1 MIGMDAASQKVVEE
15 LGRAAEE
22 NAFEETAAARLARL
36 LTEAESLKRE
46 ASVTKAQYR
55 TQLEELRSE
64 NEEARRAGF
73 VQDDTE
79 TAALERE
86 LDKSL
91 SSREESRSRLREL
104 QWRLSEAPSDEEVE
118 QYRIRLRELEEE
130 SAREVWRARRLFEEL
145 NGAEAR
151 KAYLR
156 RAIALMESAAEAI
169 PRAGSSSPP
178 GQKEAFIRGLQEKR
192 TEVGSGK
199 EMWGKG

>member
-1 MIGMDAASQKVVEE
+1 MP
-15 LGRAAEE
+15 RARGSSKKSAME
-22 NAFEETAAARLARL
+22 NASEETAAARLARL
-36 LTEAESLKRE
+36 LTEAESLKKE
-46 ASVTKAQYR
+46 ASVAKAQYR
-55 TQLEELRSE
+55 SQLEELRSE

-73 VQDDTE
+73 VQDDAE

-86 LDKSL
+86 LDKSS

-169 PRAGSSSPP
+169 PQVGSSSSP

-192 TEVGSGK
+192 TEVRSGK